1 MRGNTRRLGSD
12 ICQNI
17 ALGKITRQ
25 CLCQCWASLCL
36 SLLQFLPGTNP
47 PRAAQ
52 RELQHEQFWLKV
64 LKPEVQTAQ
73 WVQIH
78 HLQCMWPAPWALQG
92 GQSCVFFG
100 RGNTHYLNSF
110 SVVTTLSDPDFADSP
125 CGGSRRS
132 CRSMINTHF
141 LPSQQKNCFEKSV
154 SWTWAFREELE
165 IINI

>member
-1 MRGNTRRLGSD
+1 MPEYCFGEDHQAVPVSVLSIPVPVPAAVPPWHKPSSCCSEGTSARTVLVKSTEARSANSPVSANTSSAMHVTCSMSSAR
-12 ICQNI
+12 
-17 ALGKITRQ
+17 
-25 CLCQCWASLCL
+25 
-36 SLLQFLPGTNP
+36 
-47 PRAAQ
+47 
-52 RELQHEQFWLKV
+52 
-64 LKPEVQTAQ
+64 
-73 WVQIH
+73 
-78 HLQCMWPAPWALQG
+78 

-154 SWTWAFREELE
+154 S
-165 IINI
+165 